1 MIVAHEM
8 QDKTVTREHGG
19 PVRLYVA
26 PMYGYKSL
34 KWLERIEVTN
44 ELDPGI
50 GKSSDTTST
59 GGWAR
64 AMAATTT
71 RRVDTAAL
79 PLERFDR
86 VERAVHWTNA
96 TLILAM
102 LVTGSFLY
110 FGPLSAIV
118 GRRETIKTIHVYCGL
133 AFPIPLLLGLLLGR
147 RFRADARRLNRFDA
161 EDWKWLRSRGTRGR
175 VAKFNAGQKLNAAF
189 VAGAIPVML
198 ATGSIMRWFKPFPL
212 SWRTGA
218 TFVHDWVFLALL
230 VVVIGH
236 IGKALADPT
245 ALKGMISGRVP
256 RRGLGATGPA
266 VGRGARGRRPIGR
279 IARR

>member
-1 MIVAHEM
+1 
-8 QDKTVTREHGG
+8 
-19 PVRLYVA
+19 
-26 PMYGYKSL
+26 
-34 KWLERIEVTN
+34 
-44 ELDPGI
+44 
-50 GKSSDTTST
+50 
-59 GGWAR
+59 
-64 AMAATTT
+64 MAATTT
-71 RRVDTAAL
+71 PRAEAARGL
-79 PLERFDR
+79 PRFGR
-86 VERAVHWTNA
+86 AERAVHWTNA
-96 TLILAM
+96 LLMITM

-110 FGPLSAIV
+110 FGPLSALV

-133 AFPIPLLLGLLLGR
+133 MLPIPVLLGLLSR
-147 RFRADARRLNRFDA
+147 RYRADAHRLGRFDD
-161 EDWKWLRSRGTRGR
+161 EDWKWLKSWGRRGR

-245 ALKGMISGRVP
+245 ALKGMISGRVT
-256 RRGLGATGPA
+256 RDW
-266 VGRGARGRRPIGR
+266 
-279 IARR
+279 ARRNRPRWFDELDALEDGSVLDDDGTPGQEREPAPIE

>member
-1 MIVAHEM
+1 
-8 QDKTVTREHGG
+8 
-19 PVRLYVA
+19 
-26 PMYGYKSL
+26 
-34 KWLERIEVTN
+34 
-44 ELDPGI
+44 
-50 GKSSDTTST
+50 
-59 GGWAR
+59 
-64 AMAATTT
+64 MADTTT
-71 RRVDTAAL
+71 RRADAAAA
-79 PLERFDR
+79 PLERFDG

-96 TLILAM
+96 TLLLLM
-102 LVTGSFLY
+102 LFTGSALY
-110 FGPLSAIV
+110 FGPLSALV

-133 AFPIPLLLGLLLGR
+133 ALPIPLVLGLLLGR
-147 RFRADARRLNRFDA
+147 GFRADARRINRFDA
-161 EDWKWLRSRGTRGR
+161 EDWKWLRSWGKRGR
-175 VAKFNAGQKLNAAF
+175 VAKFNPGQKLNAAF

-256 RRGLGATGPA
+256 RSW
-266 VGRGARGRRPIGR
+266 
-279 IARR
+279 ARRNRPRWVEELEREATDAPIE

>member
-1 MIVAHEM
+1 
-8 QDKTVTREHGG
+8 
-19 PVRLYVA
+19 
-26 PMYGYKSL
+26 
-34 KWLERIEVTN
+34 
-44 ELDPGI
+44 
-50 GKSSDTTST
+50 
-59 GGWAR
+59 
-64 AMAATTT
+64 MAATTT
-71 RRVDTAAL
+71 RQAEAARGL
-79 PLERFDR
+79 PRFGR
-86 VERAVHWTNA
+86 AERAVHWTNA
-96 TLILAM
+96 VLMITM

-110 FGPLSAIV
+110 FGPLSALV

-133 AFPIPLLLGLLLGR
+133 MLPIPVLLGLLSR
-147 RFRADARRLNRFDA
+147 RFRADGRRLGRLDD
-161 EDWKWLRSRGTRGR
+161 EDWKWLKSWGRRGR

-218 TFVHDWVFLALL
+218 TFVHDWFFLALL

-256 RRGLGATGPA
+256 RGWAQRNRPRWLDELEELEGGAVLDKETELGQDSEPA
-266 VGRGARGRRPIGR
+266 PIE
-279 IARR
+279 